1 MTDCPSA
8 QMEDEAVAMGCC
20 EAEMVHDYGKVY
32 ARKYS
37 DFRDD
42 QATLWTSMYEK
53 NLGRKV
59 SRLPPWEVS
68 QTGRKE
74 SSERHF
80 GDPTKKDF
88 ASIHLERAA
97 STGSLGLKKHV
108 HPPRGKNTAKKL
120 RSGIGSG
127 KGQEKERKSKKGK
140 EKKSLQSSSEKD

>member
-8 QMEDEAVAMGCC
+8 QMEDEAVAMACC

-108 HPPRGKNTAKKL
+108 HSPRGDKTAKKV
-120 RSGIGSG
+120 G
-127 KGQEKERKSKKGK
+127 KGQDKERKSKKGK